1 MNVMKKLIF
10 FFIILLNFC
19 SCNKKIIS
27 NVTDINNLNI
37 TRFSMT
43 DKKTGKRYSG
53 IFNEKKEVLFFDE
66 GIIYPFKGGFSYIH
80 KNARSNTALDIKGK
94 IYTTFELSEVYDS
107 FYGYGIYSSY
117 DYNKDFSYL
126 IDKNGNKIKEK
137 NIIDISEQIKI
148 IKKNKK
154 MTYYNIANN
163 SYLKNNQLY
172 DICYNFLNGV
182 AKVGIQK
189 PNQSIYNVSY
199 LYGLIDK
206 NGNILLPCEFTYL
219 DYNYPKYVIVSKTCD
234 DPIWE
239 RKPEFGML
247 DYNNNWIIE
256 PKYNYILPITD
267 NIVALWIVKENSE
280 YWALYNISTKEFN
293 KIDSNYTLI
302 DNINLFNKN
311 NTEDFLSFYDFNTEK
326 YGFINSNGDIILNSI
341 CSKIEPNP
349 DNGYWQ
355 VLIDNR
361 WMLFKAEEGII
372 NPEEYLDFSKITYN

>member
-1 MNVMKKLIF
+1 M
-10 FFIILLNFC
+10 
-19 SCNKKIIS
+19 
-27 NVTDINNLNI
+27 
-37 TRFSMT
+37 
-43 DKKTGKRYSG
+43 
-53 IFNEKKEVLFFDE
+53 E
-66 GIIYPFKGGFSYIH
+66 
-80 KNARSNTALDIKGK
+80 
-94 IYTTFELSEVYDS
+94 
-107 FYGYGIYSSY
+107 
-117 DYNKDFSYL
+117 
-126 IDKNGNKIKEK
+126 IKEK

-256 PKYNYILPITD
+256 PKYNYVLPIADST
-267 NIVALWIVKENSE
+267 VGLWVIENNAE
-280 YWALYNISTKEFN
+280 YWILKNIDTQDTVRLN
-293 KIDSNYTLI
+293 SNMTLV
-302 DNINLFNKN
+302 DNINIFKKRNRN
-311 NTEDFLSFYDFNTEK
+311 DIIICYDYNTTK
-326 YGFINSNGDIILNSI
+326 YGLIDSSGNFVLNAI
-341 CSKIEPNP
+341 CKRIEPNP
-349 DNGYWQ
+349 DNGYWR
-355 VLIDNR
+355 VLVDNK
-361 WMLFKAEEGII
+361 WMLFKEDQGLID
-372 NPEEYLDFSKITYN
+372 PDEYLDFSKVK

>member
-349 DNGYWQ
+349 DNGYWR
-355 VLIDNR
+355 VLVDNK
-361 WMLFKAEEGII
+361 WMLFKEDQGLID
-372 NPEEYLDFSKITYN
+372 PDEYLDFSKVK

>member
-1 MNVMKKLIF
+1 M
-10 FFIILLNFC
+10 
-19 SCNKKIIS
+19 S
-27 NVTDINNLNI
+27 D
-37 TRFSMT
+37 
-43 DKKTGKRYSG
+43 
-53 IFNEKKEVLFFDE
+53 
-66 GIIYPFKGGFSYIH
+66 
-80 KNARSNTALDIKGK
+80 
-94 IYTTFELSEVYDS
+94 
-107 FYGYGIYSSY
+107 
-117 DYNKDFSYL
+117 
-126 IDKNGNKIKEK
+126 KEK
-137 NIIDISEQIKI
+137 IRYVYEWIGENNDYDRTF
-148 IKKNKK
+148 
-154 MTYYNIANN
+154 TYM
-163 SYLKNNQLY
+163 SK
-172 DICYNFLNGV
+172 
-182 AKVGIQK
+182 
-189 PNQSIYNVSY
+189 NQSIYNVSY

-239 RKPEFGML
+239 RKPEFGMI

-326 YGFINSNGDIILNSI
+326 YGFINSNGDIILNGNFVLNAI
-341 CSKIEPNP
+341 CEKIEPNP

-372 NPEEYLDFSKITYN
+372 DPEEYLDFSKIK

>member
-1 MNVMKKLIF
+1 
-10 FFIILLNFC
+10 
-19 SCNKKIIS
+19 
-27 NVTDINNLNI
+27 
-37 TRFSMT
+37 
-43 DKKTGKRYSG
+43 
-53 IFNEKKEVLFFDE
+53 
-66 GIIYPFKGGFSYIH
+66 
-80 KNARSNTALDIKGK
+80 
-94 IYTTFELSEVYDS
+94 
-107 FYGYGIYSSY
+107 
-117 DYNKDFSYL
+117 
-126 IDKNGNKIKEK
+126 
-137 NIIDISEQIKI
+137 
-148 IKKNKK
+148 

-361 WMLFKAEEGII
+361 WVLFKAEEGII
-372 NPEEYLDFSKITYN
+372 DPEEYLDFSKIK

>member
-1 MNVMKKLIF
+1 
-10 FFIILLNFC
+10 
-19 SCNKKIIS
+19 
-27 NVTDINNLNI
+27 
-37 TRFSMT
+37 MT
-43 DKKTGKRYSG
+43 DEKTGKRYSG

-80 KNARSNTALDIKGK
+80 KNARSNTALDINGE

-206 NGNILLPCEFTYL
+206 NGNTLLPCEFTYL

-239 RKPEFGML
+239 RKPEFGMI

-280 YWALYNISTKEFN
+280 YWALYNISTKEFK

-326 YGFINSNGDIILNSI
+326 YGLINSNGDIILNSI

-372 NPEEYLDFSKITYN
+372 DPEEYLDFSKIK

>member
-1 MNVMKKLIF
+1 M
-10 FFIILLNFC
+10 
-19 SCNKKIIS
+19 
-27 NVTDINNLNI
+27 
-37 TRFSMT
+37 
-43 DKKTGKRYSG
+43 
-53 IFNEKKEVLFFDE
+53 E
-66 GIIYPFKGGFSYIH
+66 
-80 KNARSNTALDIKGK
+80 
-94 IYTTFELSEVYDS
+94 
-107 FYGYGIYSSY
+107 
-117 DYNKDFSYL
+117 
-126 IDKNGNKIKEK
+126 IKEK

-372 NPEEYLDFSKITYN
+372 DPEEYLDFSKIK

>member
-126 IDKNGNKIKEK
+126 IYKYGNKIKEK

-372 NPEEYLDFSKITYN
+372 DPEEYLDFSKIK

>member
-1 MNVMKKLIF
+1 
-10 FFIILLNFC
+10 
-19 SCNKKIIS
+19 
-27 NVTDINNLNI
+27 
-37 TRFSMT
+37 
-43 DKKTGKRYSG
+43 
-53 IFNEKKEVLFFDE
+53 
-66 GIIYPFKGGFSYIH
+66 
-80 KNARSNTALDIKGK
+80 
-94 IYTTFELSEVYDS
+94 
-107 FYGYGIYSSY
+107 
-117 DYNKDFSYL
+117 
-126 IDKNGNKIKEK
+126 
-137 NIIDISEQIKI
+137 
-148 IKKNKK
+148 

-206 NGNILLPCEFTYL
+206 NGNTLLPCEFTYL

-239 RKPEFGML
+239 RKPEFGMI

-311 NTEDFLSFYDFNTEK
+311 NTEDYLSFYDFNTEK

>member
-1 MNVMKKLIF
+1 
-10 FFIILLNFC
+10 
-19 SCNKKIIS
+19 
-27 NVTDINNLNI
+27 
-37 TRFSMT
+37 
-43 DKKTGKRYSG
+43 
-53 IFNEKKEVLFFDE
+53 
-66 GIIYPFKGGFSYIH
+66 
-80 KNARSNTALDIKGK
+80 
-94 IYTTFELSEVYDS
+94 
-107 FYGYGIYSSY
+107 
-117 DYNKDFSYL
+117 
-126 IDKNGNKIKEK
+126 
-137 NIIDISEQIKI
+137 
-148 IKKNKK
+148 

-349 DNGYWQ
+349 DNGYWR
-355 VLIDNR
+355 VLVDNK
-361 WMLFKAEEGII
+361 WMLFKEDQGLID
-372 NPEEYLDFSKITYN
+372 PDEYLDFSKVK

>member
-1 MNVMKKLIF
+1 MKKLIF

-372 NPEEYLDFSKITYN
+372 DPEEYLDFSKIK

>member
-1 MNVMKKLIF
+1 MNVMKKLIV

-219 DYNYPKYVIVSKTCD
+219 DYSYPEYVVVSKTCD

-349 DNGYWQ
+349 DNGYWR
-355 VLIDNR
+355 VLVDNK
-361 WMLFKAEEGII
+361 WMLFKEDQGLID
-372 NPEEYLDFSKITYN
+372 PDEYLDFSKVK

>member
-1 MNVMKKLIF
+1 MNVMKKLIV

-43 DKKTGKRYSG
+43 DEKTGKRYSG

-80 KNARSNTALDIKGK
+80 KNARSNTALDIKGE

-267 NIVALWIVKENSE
+267 DIVALWIVKENSE

-326 YGFINSNGDIILNSI
+326 YGFINSNGDIILKSI

-372 NPEEYLDFSKITYN
+372 NPEEYLDFSKIK

>member
-1 MNVMKKLIF
+1 MNVMKKLIV

-43 DKKTGKRYSG
+43 DEKTGKRYSG

-372 NPEEYLDFSKITYN
+372 DPEEYLDFSKIK

>member
-1 MNVMKKLIF
+1 MEAIKKI
-10 FFIILLNFC
+10 FIILVVLLSLCACSKKPLLNA
-19 SCNKKIIS
+19 N
-27 NVTDINNLNI
+27 DIEDVLV
-37 TRFSMT
+37 TRFSVT
-43 DKKTGKRYSG
+43 DDKTGKRYSG
-53 IFNEKKEVLFFDE
+53 IFNERREVLFYDE
-66 GIIYPFKGGFSYIH
+66 GVIYPFKGDFSFIH
-80 KNARSNTALDIKGK
+80 RNNKSNTAIDITGK
-94 IYTTFELSEVYDS
+94 TYTTFELSEVYDS

-349 DNGYWQ
+349 DNGYWR
-355 VLIDNR
+355 VLVDNK
-361 WMLFKAEEGII
+361 WMLFKEDQGLID
-372 NPEEYLDFSKITYN
+372 PDEYLDFSKVK

>member
-1 MNVMKKLIF
+1 
-10 FFIILLNFC
+10 
-19 SCNKKIIS
+19 
-27 NVTDINNLNI
+27 
-37 TRFSMT
+37 
-43 DKKTGKRYSG
+43 
-53 IFNEKKEVLFFDE
+53 
-66 GIIYPFKGGFSYIH
+66 
-80 KNARSNTALDIKGK
+80 
-94 IYTTFELSEVYDS
+94 
-107 FYGYGIYSSY
+107 
-117 DYNKDFSYL
+117 
-126 IDKNGNKIKEK
+126 
-137 NIIDISEQIKI
+137 
-148 IKKNKK
+148 

-372 NPEEYLDFSKITYN
+372 DPEEYLDFSKIK

>member
-1 MNVMKKLIF
+1 MNVMKKLIV

-349 DNGYWQ
+349 DNGYWR
-355 VLIDNR
+355 VLVDNK
-361 WMLFKAEEGII
+361 WMLFKEDQGLID
-372 NPEEYLDFSKITYN
+372 PDEYLDFSKVK

>member
-1 MNVMKKLIF
+1 MNVMKKLIL

-27 NVTDINNLNI
+27 NVTEINNLNI

-43 DKKTGKRYSG
+43 DEKTGKRYSG

-80 KNARSNTALDIKGK
+80 KNARSNTALDINGE

-182 AKVGIQK
+182 AKVGRQK

-206 NGNILLPCEFTYL
+206 NGNTLLPCEFTYL

-239 RKPEFGML
+239 RKPEFGMI

-311 NTEDFLSFYDFNTEK
+311 NTKDFLSFYDFNTEK

-372 NPEEYLDFSKITYN
+372 NPEEYLDFSKIK

>member
-1 MNVMKKLIF
+1 MNVMKKLIV

-107 FYGYGIYSSY
+107 FYGYDIYSSY

-349 DNGYWQ
+349 DNGYWR
-355 VLIDNR
+355 VLVDNK
-361 WMLFKAEEGII
+361 WMLFKEDQGLID
-372 NPEEYLDFSKITYN
+372 PDEYLDFSKVK

>member
-163 SYLKNNQLY
+163 SYLKNNQLD

-372 NPEEYLDFSKITYN
+372 DPEEYLDFSKIK

>member
-1 MNVMKKLIF
+1 MNVMKKLIV

-206 NGNILLPCEFTYL
+206 NGNTLLPCEFTYL

-372 NPEEYLDFSKITYN
+372 DPEEYLDFSKIK

>member
-1 MNVMKKLIF
+1 VLSICVLLIICLPLIDDIIFRVFKDGFSSNGRIKIWKMGFDIWKKHIF
-10 FFIILLNFC
+10 FGPGICSKMMILNTPLGYQEVPLVFHSSIVEVLVVGGVVGIVFFIIHLYEKYRSLF
-19 SCNKKIIS
+19 KMDRLFI
-27 NVTDINNLNI
+27 VTSVI
-37 TRFSMT
+37 
-43 DKKTGKRYSG
+43 
-53 IFNEKKEVLFFDE
+53 
-66 GIIYPFKGGFSYIH
+66 
-80 KNARSNTALDIKGK
+80 
-94 IYTTFELSEVYDS
+94 
-107 FYGYGIYSSY
+107 GYVVV
-117 DYNKDFSYL
+117 D
-126 IDKNGNKIKEK
+126 
-137 NIIDISEQIKI
+137 
-148 IKKNKK
+148 
-154 MTYYNIANN
+154 
-163 SYLKNNQLY
+163 
-172 DICYNFLNGV
+172 
-182 AKVGIQK
+182 
-189 PNQSIYNVSY
+189 

-206 NGNILLPCEFTYL
+206 NGNTLLPCEFTYL

-239 RKPEFGML
+239 RKPEFGMI

-280 YWALYNISTKEFN
+280 YWALYNISTKEFK

-326 YGFINSNGDIILNSI
+326 YGLINSNGDIILNSI

-372 NPEEYLDFSKITYN
+372 NSEEYLDFSKIK

>member
-117 DYNKDFSYL
+117 DYNKDFSYS

-372 NPEEYLDFSKITYN
+372 DPEEYLDFSKIK

>member
-372 NPEEYLDFSKITYN
+372 DPEEYLDFSKIK

>member
-1 MNVMKKLIF
+1 MNVMKKLIV

-80 KNARSNTALDIKGK
+80 KNARSNTAIDITGK
-94 IYTTFELSEVYDS
+94 TYTTFELSEVYDS

-349 DNGYWQ
+349 DNGYWR
-355 VLIDNR
+355 VLVDNK
-361 WMLFKAEEGII
+361 WMLFKEDQGLID
-372 NPEEYLDFSKITYN
+372 PDEYLDFSKVK